1 MIEIIVKCKEK
12 QNDYSI
18 RHEKNKV
25 GKDNHPKQ
33 MDCNLQTALTKY
45 PLVNSHKGNYMR
57 VNIPRGVAWLPGD
70 SWVKIIAAR
79 FYSKSWKGGNQEG
92 GNEKNLFDI
101 RNFGEHQKVK
111 DSTAMTLES

>member
-45 PLVNSHKGNYMR
+45 PLTILEDNYMR
-57 VNIPRGVAWLPGD
+57 VNIRRVARLSGD
-70 SWVKIIAAR
+70 SKVKIIAAR
-79 FYSKSWKGGNQEG
+79 F
-92 GNEKNLFDI
+92 
-101 RNFGEHQKVK
+101 
-111 DSTAMTLES
+111 